1 MAAEWHCLAWV
12 QTLKQLS
19 FTKCSCE
26 GSMLLEMHPS
36 FFVLGCFFY
45 VYYKASLP
53 GLKTKLNDEKQ
64 YPNFL
69 QWSSLCLS
77 GLQLSKAVLHPS
89 TSSEF
94 ESPWNHSYPVWF
106 HISHVTE
113 INFVMQLLI
122 AIPGMHTMHRR
133 FTISS
138 DVLCE
143 IYVAASS
150 TYSLVTNI
158 RQTRMPCLVCAMYRP
173 QGNSTQGHQKKNGIK
188 PTHWHGESFDTCK
201 AIFSQ
206 CHGKAHSFRHTFHT
220 DPKLSYPTSIGMLP
234 AWWEEV
240 GQESMKTWEV
250 PEGPGYLA
258 LIRKRC

>member
-1 MAAEWHCLAWV
+1 MAAEWHCLDWV
-12 QTLKQLS
+12 QTQMQLS

-26 GSMLLEMHPS
+26 ATFTKCSSCSCSVFLGTHLS

-45 VYYKASLP
+45 VYYKTSLP

-77 GLQLSKAVLHPS
+77 GLQLPKAVLHPS

-94 ESPWNHSYPVWF
+94 ESPWNHSYPVGF

-113 INFVMQLLI
+113 INFIIELLI
-122 AIPGMHTMHRR
+122 AILEMHTMHRC
-133 FTISS
+133 FTTSS
-138 DVLCE
+138 DELCE
-143 IYVAASS
+143 IYAAASS

-158 RQTRMPCLVCAMYRP
+158 RQTRMPCLVRAMYRP

-188 PTHWHGESFDTCK
+188 PTHWHGESFTHTRLFL
-201 AIFSQ
+201 ANVMERLIVLGTLFTQ
-206 CHGKAHSFRHTFHT
+206 IWGCHTLQA
-220 DPKLSYPTSIGMLP
+220 
-234 AWWEEV
+234 
-240 GQESMKTWEV
+240 
-250 PEGPGYLA
+250 
-258 LIRKRC
+258 